1 MGWTFYNAS
10 GEALTSFGPV
20 ALTDLDIDGG
30 TDVGEAIVDADL
42 FIIDNGAGGTNVKTA
57 ASRIATYIASKTA
70 SGRVLRSAGA
80 ITTTSTSLVDLT
92 GATLTLTTGAFPLA
106 YSFACNVRISTAGRI
121 TLNVDLGG
129 ALQLGSAGIGSYIAT
144 ADDVTNMSFSGM
156 TADLSAGSNT
166 IKVQWKTGAG
176 TATMDA
182 DSGAHYLWAA
192 HEIR

>member
-1 MGWTFYNAS
+1 MPWTFYSAT
-10 GEALTSFGPV
+10 GQKLTNTVTNISN
-20 ALTDLDIDGG
+20 LDIDGAAEIG
-30 TDVGEAIVDADL
+30 AAIVDADL
-42 FIIDNGAGGTNVKTA
+42 FIVDDGAGGTNRSVL

-70 SGRVLRSAGA
+70 SGRVLRTAGA
-80 ITTTSTSLVDLT
+80 LTTTSTSLVDLT

-129 ALQLGSAGIGSYIAT
+129 SLQLGSAGIGSYITQAN
-144 ADDVTNMSFSGM
+144 DVTNMSFSGM

-166 IKVQWKTGAG
+166 IKVQWKTSTG
-176 TATMDA
+176 TATLDA
-182 DSGAHYLWAA
+182 DSSAHYLWAA

>member
-1 MGWTFYNAS
+1 MPWTFYNAS
-10 GEALTSFGPV
+10 GQKLSSAATSAAL
-20 ALTDLDIDGG
+20 LDIDGG
-30 TDVGEAIVDADL
+30 LDEMGAAIVDADL
-42 FIIDNGAGGTNVKTA
+42 FIIDDADGGNKSVL

-70 SGRVLRSAGA
+70 SGRVVRSSGNV
-80 ITTTSTSLVDLT
+80 TTTNTSLEDLT

-106 YSFACNVRISTAGRI
+106 YSFAGNVRISTAGRI

-129 ALQLGSAGIGSYIAT
+129 ALQLGSAGIGSYIAQ

-166 IKVQWKTGAG
+166 IKVKWKTGAG

-182 DSGAHYLWAA
+182 DSSAHYLWAA